1 MLPSYMQFSDCMSSL
16 EDAGGYPA
24 RDSRSENLVVI
35 LCWNHQML
43 NFRGPLAKCLLGT
56 AFVLLAASS
65 PVELGRRAPAIAA
78 TSDTLHLQRHVRH
91 GAHPTSRIG
100 FKSLEGVVDYK
111 SQDRKPV
118 VADLNGNTDFV
129 TAATLAARQDG
140 NEPIGEGVGP
150 AINAHSQVEYIT
162 PVSSNGDT
170 YSLIIDTGSSDTWF
184 VREGFQCL
192 DYRQQPV
199 PYEACQFGPAWQG
212 DFPGGK
218 IPNKQFQVR
227 YGSSNGPFLT
237 ANSITVANITV
248 ETQEIA
254 HATYGMWFG
263 DGLTSGILG
272 LGLRGLTGL
281 SSEDTYD
288 PVAIS
293 ISKQTREPIFSLALH
308 RDESESFI
316 AFGGVPPQVK
326 TTGPWATTPIQ
337 KLQRSGGGDPDYY
350 FYTVLLDQILMNNTR
365 LSLRADNLPGFI
377 VDSGTTLNYFPFE
390 IAVAVNNLFDPP
402 AILDSS
408 QGAWFVPCTG
418 TTAPSLGITL
428 GGTTLWT
435 DSSSMILP
443 EVKNAEGLCAT
454 GISATD
460 AFPYILGDT
469 FMQNIVTVFDL
480 SDKMEIR
487 YAQRDLA

>member
-1 MLPSYMQFSDCMSSL
+1 MFTS
-16 EDAGGYPA
+16 
-24 RDSRSENLVVI
+24 
-35 LCWNHQML
+35 H
-43 NFRGPLAKCLLGT
+43 GPLAKCLLGS
-56 AFVLLAASS
+56 AFVLLTISS

-78 TSDTLHLQRHVRH
+78 TTDTLHLQRHVRH
-91 GAHPTSRIG
+91 GAHATSRIG
-100 FKSLEGVVDYK
+100 FKSLEGIVDYK

-129 TAATLAARQDG
+129 TAAKLSARQDG
-140 NEPIGEGVGP
+140 SEPVAEGVGP
-150 AINAHSQVEYIT
+150 AINAYSQVEYIT

-170 YSLIIDTGSSDTWF
+170 YSLIIDTGSSDIWF

-192 DYRQQPV
+192 DYRQQPA

-218 IPNKQFQVR
+218 VPNKQFQIH
-227 YGSSNGPFLT
+227 
-237 ANSITVANITV
+237 ITVANITV

-281 SSEDTYD
+281 SSEETYD

-308 RDESESFI
+308 RDESDSFI
-316 AFGGVPPQVK
+316 AFGGVPPQAK
-326 TTGPWATTPIQ
+326 TIGPWATTPIE
-337 KLQRSGGGDPDYY
+337 KLQRSGGGEPDYY
-350 FYTVLLDQILMNNTR
+350 FYTVGVDQILMNNTR

-390 IAVAVNNLFDPP
+390 IAAAVNDLFVPP

-418 TTAPSLGITL
+418 ATAPSLGITL

-435 DSSSMILP
+435 DPSSMILS
-443 EVKNAEGLCAT
+443 EVKNAQGLCAT

-480 SDKMEIR
+480 GVKMEIR
-487 YAQRDLA
+487 YAQRDFS